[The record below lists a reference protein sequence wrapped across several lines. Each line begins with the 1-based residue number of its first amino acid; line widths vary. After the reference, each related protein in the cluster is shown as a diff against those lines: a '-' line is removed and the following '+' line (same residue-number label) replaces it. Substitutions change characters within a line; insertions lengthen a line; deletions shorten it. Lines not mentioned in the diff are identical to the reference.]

1 MKAIYRILL
10 AVIALPFLLSCT
22 DNDFSILTDRERT
35 IEVNGKKYPEGLVSF
50 EGYWSDKAGHGEL
63 TVSVDQDDKYK
74 GSYETNYYVFH
85 FNNKECPKEGDNL
98 AQMNLKLD
106 VNGWTHSCS
115 GHRPNYVSGDL
126 IVKSTYNKKRGFI
139 KIQLRNLKM
148 SVKSEGKT
156 EEYVFNGTVDVP
168 FDYFGDI
175 D

>member
-1 MKAIYRILL
+1 MLVI
-10 AVIALPFLLSCT
+10 IALSTMLSC
-22 DNDFSILTDRERT
+22 NKSSLSALFERERT

-74 GSYETNYYVFH
+74 DSYETHYYRFH
-85 FNNKECPKEGDNL
+85 FDNKECPKEGDNL
-98 AQMNLKLD
+98 AKMNIKLEVD
-106 VNGWTHSCS
+106 LGWIYACS
-115 GHRPNYVSGDL
+115 DYRHNYVSGDL

-139 KIQLRNLKM
+139 RIQLKDLKM
-148 SVKSEGKT
+148 SVKSKSKT

>member
-1 MKAIYRILL
+1 MLVI
-10 AVIALPFLLSCT
+10 IALSTMFSCNKSSLSALFER
-22 DNDFSILTDRERT
+22 DRT

-74 GSYETNYYVFH
+74 GSYETNYYRFH

-98 AQMNLKLD
+98 AKMNLKLE
-106 VNGWTHSCS
+106 VNGWTYSCS

-148 SVKSEGKT
+148 SVKSEDNT

-168 FDYFGDI
+168 FDYFGDL